1 MKTKIVLFSILT
13 AACIL
18 VFTSATW
25 ADGRKDRGHGNP
37 KQKQYTTAQHHKQDY
52 RQNQGKNTNRYQDRK
67 PQPHKHSDHRAKYHR
82 LGSHDR
88 NYRHN
93 SYYRHHGKQRPYF
106 KPRHFIK
113 RPVQKK
119 RPPRL
124 HRPIY
129 SRTDGNVSILASTSN
144 HGWLIKIF
152 SRD

>member
-13 AACIL
+13 AACIF

-25 ADGRKDRGHGNP
+25 ADGKKDRGHSNP
-37 KQKQYTTAQHHKQDY
+37 KQKQYTVTQHHKPD
-52 RQNQGKNTNRYQDRK
+52 
-67 PQPHKHSDHRAKYHR
+67 
-82 LGSHDR
+82 
-88 NYRHN
+88 YRHN
-93 SYYRHHGKQRPYF
+93 PYYRHHGKQRPDF

-113 RPVQKK
+113 RPVQKN
-119 RPPRL
+119 RDPRL

-129 SRTDGNVSILASTSN
+129 SRTDGNVSILASTSH